1 MLICCR
7 FRERHQLS
15 KKDTMD
21 WFLYLTSLSHIH
33 DLEKDEK
40 SAIDSMHVSS
50 SVENDLESIFTNS
63 TVENEIV
70 ENGQITESYDVQF
83 QEQENKDDDST
94 FTLSDNFKTLVVHNT
109 MEDKPQIL
117 DSSTECAS
125 DDIISLSSSHD
136 ELVPFIPS
144 QNSLDQSFT
153 NDALVKTVKQTNC
166 ISKEAFNLL
175 YSESYYSLYPHVF
188 ADHRLHL
195 HVNDFLR
202 NTSLW

>member
-1 MLICCR
+1 
-7 FRERHQLS
+7 
-15 KKDTMD
+15 MD

-33 DLEKDEK
+33 DLEKNEK
-40 SAIDSMHVSS
+40 SEIDSMHVSS

-83 QEQENKDDDST
+83 QEQENKDDYST

-117 DSSTECAS
+117 DSSTESAS
-125 DDIISLSSSHD
+125 DDIISFSSSHD

-144 QNSLDQSFT
+144 QN
-153 NDALVKTVKQTNC
+153 
-166 ISKEAFNLL
+166 
-175 YSESYYSLYPHVF
+175 
-188 ADHRLHL
+188 
-195 HVNDFLR
+195 
-202 NTSLW
+202 